1 MISFC
6 KKGILN
12 GELNEL
18 IGRLDH
24 GDNVIVS
31 DAGFAISQG
40 VKRID
45 FGIEKDSPNIVR
57 IYII

>member
-12 GELNEL
+12 GELNAL

-24 GDNVIVS
+24 GDHIMVS
-31 DAGFAISQG
+31 NAEIWDTKWSKKG
-40 VKRID
+40 
-45 FGIEKDSPNIVR
+45 
-57 IYII
+57 